1 MKKFK
6 RIFFKRILINNN
18 KIISQTQLINYNHQ
32 LNNNY
37 TRIK

>member
-1 MKKFK
+1 MFKKL
-6 RIFFKRILINNN
+6 FFKRILINNN